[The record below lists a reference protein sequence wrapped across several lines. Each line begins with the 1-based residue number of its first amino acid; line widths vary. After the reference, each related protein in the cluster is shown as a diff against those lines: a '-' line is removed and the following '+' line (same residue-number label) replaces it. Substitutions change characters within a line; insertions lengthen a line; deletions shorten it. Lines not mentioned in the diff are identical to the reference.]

1 VGGARFSCGEGSSRA
16 DRARNTRTVCVICCA
31 RPVCSSSL
39 LFSCITLSSVAD
51 LLLLLLFT
59 SIRESLLDPVLELG
73 KVFPLRVLGEDDLSR
88 GGSDGL
94 VLQFFT
100 LYKLFLE
107 TLCIDEVVELLLLLD
122 LTTLLLLLADGR

>member
-1 VGGARFSCGEGSSRA
+1 
-16 DRARNTRTVCVICCA
+16 
-31 RPVCSSSL
+31 VCSSSL
-39 LFSCITLSSVAD
+39 VLSCITLLSSVAD

-59 SIRESLLDPVLELG
+59 SIRESLLDPVLELAT
-73 KVFPLRVLGEDDLSR
+73 VPFRVLGEADLSS

-107 TLCIDEVVELLLLLD
+107 TLCNDEVVELLLLD